1 MIVSPA
7 ARITPGVAAERLAT
21 AAGAVWLKSPASPMG
36 DQDVAFFA
44 CAPVQTVCTDDLKQ
58 LEQAWTD
65 HRERWGVTPARCPLA
80 IGFLSYELGKKL
92 VGGHHLPQVAS
103 GWPQI
108 DFRFFDAVLAIESA
122 GEASIFAVDEAAAKR
137 LADRLTSSVP
147 STLSNE
153 LNAHLAA
160 VEADGAFLNGVRRV
174 HDYLSAG
181 DCYQVNLARQLKAP
195 LHPEGLRTGLSL
207 ALQLQADAPAPFG
220 LWYGPLHAPSQGG
233 ARALVGNS
241 PECFLRVAVDGMIE
255 TAPIK
260 GTRQRTQDQ
269 DPLTD
274 PAALLLVNSEKD
286 RAEHDMIVDLER
298 NDLGRL
304 CATGSVQVLEHARL
318 MHLPTLHHLVST
330 VRGRLRSPRPSL
342 TEILAATFPGG
353 SITGAPKRRAMEII
367 CELETCE
374 RGPYTGAT
382 GWLGAAGDLELAVA
396 IRTAAIADGNL
407 VLWVGGG
414 IVTGSDPA
422 AELAETNT
430 KAQAFSRLWR
440 S

>member
-1 MIVSPA
+1 
-7 ARITPGVAAERLAT
+7 
-21 AAGAVWLKSPASPMG
+21 MG
-36 DQDVAFFA
+36 DQAVAFLA
-44 CAPVQTVCTDDLKQ
+44 CAPVQTVCTDDLNQ
-58 LEQAWTD
+58 LEQAWTE
-65 HRERWGVTPARCPLA
+65 HRKRWGGTPPRCPIA
-80 IGFLSYELGKKL
+80 IGFLSYDLGKKL
-92 VGGHHLPQVAS
+92 VGGHHAPQVAS
-103 GWPQI
+103 GWPHI
-108 DFRFFDAVLAIESA
+108 DFRFFDAVLAVESA
-122 GEASIFAVDEAAAKR
+122 DEARIFAVDEAAANR
-137 LADRLTSSVP
+137 LADRLAP
-147 STLSNE
+147 SAPEPLPNE
-153 LNAHLAA
+153 LTAHFAP
-160 VEADGAFLNGVRRV
+160 VEADGVFLNGVSRV
-174 HDYLSAG
+174 HDYLGAG
-181 DCYQVNLARQLKAP
+181 DCYQVNLARQLKAS
-195 LHPEGLRTGLSL
+195 LRPEGLRTGLSL

-220 LWYGPLHAPSQGG
+220 LWYGPMHTHSHGG

-255 TAPIK
+255 TSPIK
-260 GTRQRTQDQ
+260 GTRQRTHGQ

-274 PAALLLVNSEKD
+274 PAAKLLVNSEKD

-304 CATGSVQVLEHARL
+304 CATGTVQVLEHARI
-318 MHLPTLHHLVST
+318 MHLPTLYHLVST
-330 VRGRLRSPRPSL
+330 VRGRLRTPRPSL

-414 IVTGSDPA
+414 IVTDSNPT
-422 AELAETNT
+422 AELHETNT

>member
-1 MIVSPA
+1 VQA
-7 ARITPGVAAERLAT
+7 DDVFLRGV
-21 AAGAVWLKSPASPMG
+21 G
-36 DQDVAFFA
+36 
-44 CAPVQTVCTDDLKQ
+44 
-58 LEQAWTD
+58 
-65 HRERWGVTPARCPLA
+65 
-80 IGFLSYELGKKL
+80 
-92 VGGHHLPQVAS
+92 
-103 GWPQI
+103 
-108 DFRFFDAVLAIESA
+108 
-122 GEASIFAVDEAAAKR
+122 
-137 LADRLTSSVP
+137 
-147 STLSNE
+147 
-153 LNAHLAA
+153 
-160 VEADGAFLNGVRRV
+160 RV
-174 HDYLSAG
+174 HDYLAAG
-181 DCYQVNLARQLKAP
+181 DCYQVNLARQLKAS

-207 ALQLQADAPAPFG
+207 ALQLEADAPAPFG
-220 LWYGPLHAPSQGG
+220 LWYGPLHTDSHGA

-241 PECFLRVAVDGMIE
+241 PECFLRVAVDGTIE
-255 TAPIK
+255 TSPIK
-260 GTRQRTQDQ
+260 GTRPRTHDH
-269 DPLTD
+269 DPPTD
-274 PAALLLVNSEKD
+274 PAAKHLVTSEKD

-304 CATGSVQVLEHARL
+304 CATGTVNVLEHARL

-396 IRTAAIADGNL
+396 IRTAAVADGNM

-414 IVTGSDPA
+414 IVIDSNAT
-422 AELAETNT
+422 AELNETNT

-440 S
+440 G